1 MAEQA
6 YNTNTTIQIEHFL
19 PHRSPMLMVDAILA
33 ISEQHVVCSFVI
45 QPDNIFVADGL
56 FQETGLMENMAQTCS
71 SIVGQTFYHAD
82 YDPSSDKRII
92 GFISGIKQMNVFQL
106 PAVGQ
111 KILTDSTLTSRF
123 DGEDYA
129 ICTMLVHARQGDQLL
144 SSAEINLFLQKQ

>member
-6 YNTNTTIQIEHFL
+6 FNTTIQIEQFL
-19 PHRSPMLMVDAILA
+19 PHRSPMLMVDCILA
-33 ISEQHVVCSFVI
+33 ISKNHVVCSFVI
-45 QPDNIFVADGL
+45 QPDNVFVKEGF
-56 FQETGLMENMAQTCS
+56 FQEVGLMENMAQTCS
-71 SIVGQTFYHAD
+71 SIVGQTFYDED
-82 YDPSSDKRII
+82 YNPVSDKRII
-92 GFISGIKQMNVFQL
+92 GFISGIKQMKVFKL

-129 ICTMLVHARQGDQLL
+129 ICTMLVHAKQEDEIL